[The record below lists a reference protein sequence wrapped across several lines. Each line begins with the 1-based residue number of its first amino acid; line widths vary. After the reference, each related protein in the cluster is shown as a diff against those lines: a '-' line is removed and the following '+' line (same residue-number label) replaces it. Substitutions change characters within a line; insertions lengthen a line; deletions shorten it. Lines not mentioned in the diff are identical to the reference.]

1 MGRPRAIRP
10 RHAADS
16 LDVRPDDVVLTPEEL
31 ALRLRVSSRTLARS
45 GCPAIELPQRPG
57 ATGARLRRRYILRV
71 ALAHFS
77 ARVRDPRI
85 L

>member
-1 MGRPRAIRP
+1 MTRPRAVRP
-10 RHAADS
+10 RHAPDG
-16 LDVRPDDVVLTPEEL
+16 LEVRPDDAVLTPSEL
-31 ALRLRVSSRTLARS
+31 ALRLRISSRTLARS
-45 GCPAIELPQRPG
+45 GCPALELPQRPG
-57 ATGARLRRRYILRV
+57 ATGERFRRRYILRV